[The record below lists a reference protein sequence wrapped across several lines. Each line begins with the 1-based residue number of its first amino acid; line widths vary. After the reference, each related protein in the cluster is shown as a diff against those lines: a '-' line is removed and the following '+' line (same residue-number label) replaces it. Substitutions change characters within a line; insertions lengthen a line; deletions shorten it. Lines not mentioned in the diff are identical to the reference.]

1 MGQAKIGLGQKHRES
16 SHTIKG
22 SFVQTAPLRSDNGV
36 IRREVLPALYNF
48 LSKHLLT
55 WTGSALFLAG
65 AAPLGGDGT
74 DHKRHSKCGWS
85 RPRGVCV
92 YLALLSLPGK
102 CQRSLRYGALPNGQL
117 SLPILSQHSLFP
129 LFPAIGPEAAKTLT
143 LDQEDRIVRKRQ
155 AFLKKVHQLDATLPS
170 SNEAVTAEYLCSDG
184 KAQIDVALPEGG
196 GIFDPLSIGR
206 QRDLNRDIYD
216 YIDRRLYAIPTLYE
230 IRVCFHGELPKDMS
244 EEEIRAMFTEHYA
257 FMFRDK
263 EADLRIN
270 SLKMMGLALCGIV
283 FLTLYF
289 ALELSNLK
297 PLFMEFLSIMGT
309 FALWEAVDC
318 WLLERKALKMERLYA
333 GQAVLSEVVFVP

>member
-1 MGQAKIGLGQKHRES
+1 M
-16 SHTIKG
+16 
-22 SFVQTAPLRSDNGV
+22 
-36 IRREVLPALYNF
+36 
-48 LSKHLLT
+48 
-55 WTGSALFLAG
+55 
-65 AAPLGGDGT
+65 
-74 DHKRHSKCGWS
+74 
-85 RPRGVCV
+85 
-92 YLALLSLPGK
+92 
-102 CQRSLRYGALPNGQL
+102 
-117 SLPILSQHSLFP
+117 
-129 LFPAIGPEAAKTLT
+129 
-143 LDQEDRIVRKRQ
+143 RKRQ

-333 GQAVLSEVVFVP
+333 GQAVFSEVVFVP